1 MIATCSDR
9 TNSFMVRWYMTAK
22 SDSQIRFPEIVDQ
35 AQWQKAREALL
46 QKEKAATKARDALA
60 AERRRLPMVRIEKHY
75 VFAGPKG
82 KVSLLDL
89 FEGRRQ
95 LILYHFMFAPPV
107 PGWPDAG
114 CVGCSMVTDQFG
126 SAAHFHA
133 RDTSLCLMSL
143 APLRSIEKFK
153 KRMGWTY
160 LWYSSE
166 GSDFNSDFGRTTEK
180 GENYGLSVFIHDDK
194 DVYSTYFTD
203 GRGVEGLNIW
213 TFLDLTPLGRQEE
226 WEDSPAGGP
235 RTKPFVWWRRHDEYG
250 KGA

>member
-1 MIATCSDR
+1 M
-9 TNSFMVRWYMTAK
+9 AK
-22 SDSQIRFPEIVDQ
+22 HENAIKFPKIVDE
-35 AQWQKAREALL
+35 AEWQKARDAFLV
-46 QKEKAATKARDALA
+46 KEKAATHERDALA
-60 AERRRLPMVRIEKHY
+60 AERRRLPMVRIDKEY

-82 KVSLLDL
+82 EMSLLEL

-107 PGWPDAG
+107 SGWPDAG

-126 SAAHFHA
+126 HLAHFHA
-133 RDTSLCLMSL
+133 RDTSFCLVSV
-143 APLRSIEKFK
+143 APLKNIEKYK

-160 LWYSSE
+160 PWYSSE
-166 GSDFNSDFGRTTEK
+166 GSDFNRDFGLTTDR

-194 DVYSTYFTD
+194 NVYRTYHTN

-226 WEDSPAGGP
+226 WQDSPAGGA
-235 RTKPFVWWRRHDEYG
+235 RSKPGSWWRRHDEYG
-250 KGA
+250 KASGGKH